1 MGLGGN
7 VTIRP
12 FQIQALDIISSLGRA
27 LGIEIQGAETE
38 PWSLLF
44 HYTGNYFS
52 HCVTDALSY

>member
-1 MGLGGN
+1 MG
-7 VTIRP
+7 RKRDD
-12 FQIQALDIISSLGRA
+12 QAISNTGTRYSSLGRA